1 MNHSLFKTIPSALR
15 VCCKCAC
22 CLMSLIFLV
31 IKRIWKNIPQ
41 DRTLPWE
48 VSKVVCIKLSNLIE
62 DFPNPNLYLTFALR
76 TFCNYKPLGSWGKRK
91 REKKFSESFMFVAN
105 FLLKWDELNLA
116 FFTVI
121 SINNLCRKVCI
132 SFSALM
138 WATVWSFSPYSQ
150 CPSFHQCSLALF
162 LVFLTFSD
170 TFLEAL

>member
-1 MNHSLFKTIPSALR
+1 MNLSLFKTIPSALW

-91 REKKFSESFMFVAN
+91 REKKILWIIYVCCKFPFKMRWIVLSFPHCHKYKQPLQKTLHFYNNVLH
-105 FLLKWDELNLA
+105 FL
-116 FFTVI
+116 
-121 SINNLCRKVCI
+121 
-132 SFSALM
+132 
-138 WATVWSFSPYSQ
+138 
-150 CPSFHQCSLALF
+150 H
-162 LVFLTFSD
+162 
-170 TFLEAL
+170 